1 MRHDVVAS
9 IRDVTAGGAQVSL
22 DALGAPV
29 TMTNSIECLRKQ
41 GRHAQVGLLLGDD
54 RSVPVPMAR
63 VIAREL
69 RVYGVH
75 GMAVRHYDALLQAV
89 ASGTV
94 APGRLIGRRI
104 GLDDAGEEVA
114 SMSRFAQDGITV
126 ITDLDA

>member
-1 MRHDVVAS
+1 VRHDVVAS

-54 RSVPVPMAR
+54 RSVLVPMAR

-75 GMAVRHYDALLQAV
+75 GMAEGFQRGEIEIF
-89 ASGTV
+89 GTF
-94 APGRLIGRRI
+94 IH
-104 GLDDAGEEVA
+104 
-114 SMSRFAQDGITV
+114 T
-126 ITDLDA
+126 